1 MIVFVDN
8 EHASGYAGKFGQMIM
23 ANRVRIKY
31 ELEDMSGHECL
42 IVRWNKVTPELLDRL
57 DVAALFISGNS
68 ASADEYDPSEQ
79 EGLNA
84 ALREMR
90 WPTFGFC
97 GGHQVMGAAYGAE
110 LAPIGELDEGGQPFG
125 EANDMAPGLKAEVGY
140 LPVDI
145 TATHPLVEGLGSSP
159 VVRHAHAWELKD
171 VPVGFSN
178 IASTEM
184 TPIQMIVHDDHP
196 IVGTQVHPEY
206 ATDEHPAGRTMI
218 ENFMRWANITT

>member
-31 ELEDMSGHECL
+31 ELEDLSDHECL

-57 DVAALFISGNS
+57 EAAALFISGNS

-97 GGHQVMGAAYGAE
+97 GGHQVMGAAFGAA
-110 LAPIGELDEGGQPFG
+110 LAPIGELDEGEEPFG
-125 EANDMAPGLKAEVGY
+125 EANDLAPGMKAEVGY
-140 LPVDI
+140 MPVDMI
-145 TATHPLVEGLGSSP
+145 TPTRCSRASARRRWSATPTLGNSRTSRSGSP
-159 VVRHAHAWELKD
+159 T
-171 VPVGFSN
+171 S
-178 IASTEM
+178 
-184 TPIQMIVHDDHP
+184 
-196 IVGTQVHPEY
+196 
-206 ATDEHPAGRTMI
+206 PAR
-218 ENFMRWANITT
+218 R